1 MSRKL
6 VRRLVVTAILLVAG
20 AFALRFALT
29 PDPVEVRTAVVERG
43 AVERTATNT
52 RAGTVAARR
61 RARVSPEVGGPVA
74 ELPRREGDRVEAGE
88 VLLVLGSEL
97 ERGQLDVASRDKA
110 AAGAER
116 VRSCL
121 GAEQAERE
129 RQRQDKLFDE
139 GLVPVDVVDRARTAA
154 EQAAAACAAA
164 TAVLNRAI
172 AACELAE
179 TSVAKRTLR
188 APFAGVV
195 AEVSTEVGEWITP
208 APPGVPI
215 PPVIDLIDPGSIYL
229 SLPMDEVDAG
239 ALVPGLPVR
248 ASIDSHPGRAFPG
261 RVTRVAPY
269 VLDLEAQNRTVE
281 IEVELDDP
289 AFAATLLPGTS
300 ADVEVILDATPDA
313 LRVPTAAVLAG
324 DRALVLEGELLA
336 ERAIERGLGN
346 WEWTE
351 VRSGLAAGE
360 RVVVSFESTEVRA
373 GARAIEAPA
382 DAAP

>member
-1 MSRKL
+1 MSRTL
-6 VRRLVVTAILLVAG
+6 PRRLILAAVLVVAG
-20 AFALRFALT
+20 ALALRWALR
-29 PDPVEVRTAVVERG
+29 PEAVAVRTAVLERG
-43 AVERTATNT
+43 PVERTATNT

-88 VLLVLGSEL
+88 VILVLGSDL
-97 ERGQLDVASRDKA
+97 ERGQLEVAARDQA

-116 VRSCL
+116 VRACL
-121 GAEQAERE
+121 GAEQARRE
-129 RQRQDKLFDE
+129 RHRQDRLFE
-139 GLVPVDVVDRARTAA
+139 QHLVPVEIVDRARTAA
-154 EQAAAACAAA
+154 EQADAACAAA
-164 TAVLNRAI
+164 TAVLARAV
-172 AACELAE
+172 AATELAR
-179 TSVAKRTLR
+179 TALAKRTLR

-215 PPVIDLIDPGSIYL
+215 PPVIDLIDPASIYL

-239 ALVPGLPVR
+239 ALAPGLPVR
-248 ASIDSHPGRAFPG
+248 ASVDSRPGRTYPG

-289 AFAATLLPGTS
+289 ALAATLLPGTS
-300 ADVEVILDATPDA
+300 ADVEVILEATPDA

-324 DRALVLEGELLA
+324 DRVLVLDGEVLA

-351 VRSGLAAGE
+351 VRSGLEAGE

-373 GARAIEAPA
+373 GARAMEAPA

>member
-1 MSRKL
+1 MSGRA
-6 VRRLVVTAILLVAG
+6 VRRLAIVAILAVAG
-20 AFALRFALT
+20 ALALRQALA
-29 PDPVEVRTAVVERG
+29 PAAVEVRTAVVDRG

-61 RARVSPEVGGPVA
+61 RARLSPEVGGSVA
-74 ELPRREGDRVEAGE
+74 ALPRREGDRVEAGE
-88 VLLVLGSEL
+88 VLLVLASEL
-97 ERGQLDVASRDKA
+97 ERGQLEVATRDQA

-121 GAEQAERE
+121 GADQARRE
-129 RQRQDKLFDE
+129 RDRQDRLFE
-139 GLVPVDVVDRARTAA
+139 QRLVPADVVDRARTAS
-154 EQAAAACAAA
+154 EQADAACTAAAA
-164 TAVLNRAI
+164 VLDRAI
-172 AACELAE
+172 AARELAE
-179 TSVAKRTLR
+179 TAIAKRTLR
-188 APFAGVV
+188 APFAGIV

-215 PPVIDLIDPGSIYL
+215 PPVIDLIDAGSIYL
-229 SLPMDEVDAG
+229 SLPMDEVDAA
-239 ALVPGLPVR
+239 ALAPGLPVR
-248 ASIDSHPGRAFPG
+248 ASVDSRPGRSFPG

-281 IEVELDDP
+281 IEVELDEP

-300 ADVEVILDATPDA
+300 ADVEVLLEATPDA

-324 DRALVLEGELLA
+324 DRVLVLAGDVLV

-373 GARAIEAPA
+373 GARAVEAPA